1 MKISREFKIG
11 VFVILVLVS
20 TFFII
25 NYLRGR
31 DILGNENEYVAYYD
45 DIQTLSVSSPV
56 MIQGYQA
63 GTVTEIDY
71 IPETRSFKVTC
82 SIDKKFTIPV
92 DSKIALYSTSIM
104 GGKGVLIQIGSSEEL
119 AEDGAELASA
129 SLPDLLSTLG
139 DNIGPLLTGIDS
151 LMDSLSVTVSGINRL
166 LDDTNQKYLSSI
178 LRNLDKTVKEAGKV
192 VSAIDS
198 DQVSAIVD
206 DLAELSAGLSPIMAK
221 VDSTMAGLNTV
232 AGELAESDIK
242 ALVDSVNSLLQK
254 VQDPDGTLGK
264 ILNDGAVYDSVD
276 KLINDITTLVN
287 AIKENPKKY
296 IKISVF

>member
-20 TFFII
+20 AFFII

-31 DILGNENEYVAYYD
+31 DIFGNENEYVAYYD
-45 DIQTLSVSSPV
+45 DIQTLTVSAPV

-63 GTVTEIDY
+63 GAVSSIDY
-71 IPETRSFKVTC
+71 IPQTRSFKVTC
-82 SIDKKFTIPV
+82 SVNKKFAIPK
-92 DSKIALYSTSIM
+92 DSRIALYSTSIM
-104 GGKGVLIQIGSSEEL
+104 GGKGILIQIGTSEEM
-119 AEDGAELASA
+119 AQDGAELASE

-178 LRNLDKTVKEAGKV
+178 LRNLDKTIKEAGKV

-198 DQVSAIVD
+198 DQVAAIVD

-276 KLINDITTLVN
+276 ELINDITSLVN
-287 AIKENPKKY
+287 AIKEKPKKY